1 MVASHIGHQ
10 WRKGCVFKLINSIIY
25 LFINKNHL
33 VIMNFL
39 YTSGDLPNKDPFL
52 NAQVAEK
59 TPFFLCILA
68 IVSAFSTT

>member
-1 MVASHIGHQ
+1 
-10 WRKGCVFKLINSIIY
+10 
-25 LFINKNHL
+25 
-33 VIMNFL
+33 MNFL